1 MKQKMQTQERGKVKD
16 KKVAGRS
23 DAGRLKEEEER
34 TPLGRSQIRKL
45 PRVMRSR
52 QTQRR

>member
-1 MKQKMQTQERGKVKD
+1 MKKMLAPERRKLKD
-16 KKVAGRS
+16 KKVAGGS

-34 TPLGRSQIRKL
+34 TPLGRRQIRKL
-45 PRVMRSR
+45 PRVVRSR